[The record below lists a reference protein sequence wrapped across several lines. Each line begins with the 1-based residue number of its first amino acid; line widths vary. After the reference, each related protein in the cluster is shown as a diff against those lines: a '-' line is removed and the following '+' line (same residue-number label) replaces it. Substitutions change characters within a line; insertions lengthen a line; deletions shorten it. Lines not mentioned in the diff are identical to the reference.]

1 MSRNRISNRSLSL
14 SLSLIRLFKTP
25 KTNTENTNKRSLS
38 LQLSLSLEQKRA
50 KSKEEE
56 TTSSESLLTDD
67 FCAVS
72 WLFFENFCKLFRVLK
87 PNCLP
92 ERHEENIFFKQRK
105 RERER
110 ERDERHGFSQRREG
124 DKDDE

>member
-87 PNCLP
+87 PNFYLKDT
-92 ERHEENIFFKQRK
+92 RRTFSSNNA

>member
-1 MSRNRISNRSLSL
+1 MIFVLSVGCSLK
-14 SLSLIRLFKTP
+14 IFA
-25 KTNTENTNKRSLS
+25 N
-38 LQLSLSLEQKRA
+38 
-50 KSKEEE
+50 
-56 TTSSESLLTDD
+56 
-67 FCAVS
+67 
-72 WLFFENFCKLFRVLK
+72 KLFRVLK